1 MEMIKAKHISVTAPR
16 RVSETTGAYDGSAI
30 GACSGLVEG
39 TMIVTARGFERIETI
54 EPGARVVTF
63 DSGLQTVRAVRR
75 EPIWFAEGDCPTSMQ
90 PLFVPAGAIGN
101 AQDMVLLPHQ
111 AVLVEADAAEAA
123 LGDPFVLMMAKDL
136 EGVRGIAAVTPRAPA
151 YVVTLEF
158 DNDEV
163 IFAASGAMC
172 ICPARSDLEGLLAVR
187 DGGREYRTLKSW
199 SDARLVAAVRAELD
213 EGLAQAA

>member
-1 MEMIKAKHISVTAPR
+1 MIKAKNISVTAAR
-16 RVSETTGAYDGSAI
+16 RMTETSGAYDGAAV

-39 TMIVTARGFERIETI
+39 TMIVTARGYERIETI

-75 EPIWFAEGDCPTSMQ
+75 EPIWFAEGECPRSMQ
-90 PLFVPAGAIGN
+90 PLYVPAGAIGN

-111 AVLVEADAAEAA
+111 AVLVESDAAEAV

-136 EGVRGIAAVTPRAPA
+136 EGVRGIARVTPATPA

-172 ICPARSDLEGLLAVR
+172 ICPSRTDLEGLLTAR
-187 DGGREYRTLKSW
+187 EGGREYRTLKSW
-199 SDARLVAAVRAELD
+199 SDAGLVAAVRDELD
-213 EGLAQAA
+213 GGFAEAA

>member
-1 MEMIKAKHISVTAPR
+1 MIKAKNISVNATR
-16 RVSETTGAYDGSAI
+16 RMTELTGAYDGAAM
-30 GACSGLVEG
+30 GACSGIVEG
-39 TMIVTARGFERIETI
+39 TMIVTARGFERIETV
-54 EPGARVVTF
+54 EPGDRVVTF

-75 EPIWFAEGDCPTSMQ
+75 EPIWFAAGECPPSMQ

-111 AVLVEADAAEAA
+111 AVLVESDAAEAA

-136 EGVRGIAAVTPRAPA
+136 EGVRGITRVTPEAPA

-172 ICPARSDLEGLLAVR
+172 ICPSRTDLAGMLSARE
-187 DGGREYRTLKSW
+187 GGREYRTLKSW
-199 SDARLVAAVRAELD
+199 SDAGLVGAVRTELD
-213 EGLAQAA
+213 ADYAQAA

>member
-1 MEMIKAKHISVTAPR
+1 MTNAFTKGADKALRMTEM
-16 RVSETTGAYDGSAI
+16 TGAYNGGVM

-39 TMIVTARGFERIETI
+39 TKIATAMGFQRIETI

-63 DSGLQTVRAVRR
+63 DNGLQEVRAVRR
-75 EPIWFAEGDCPTSMQ
+75 DPIWFAEGACPKAMQ

-111 AVLVEADAAEAA
+111 AVLIESDAAEAA
-123 LGDPFVLMMAKDL
+123 LDDPFVLMQAKDL
-136 EGVRGIAAVTPRAPA
+136 DGICGITRITPEAPA

-163 IFAASGAMC
+163 VFAASGAMC
-172 ICPARSDLEGLLAVR
+172 ICPSRSDLAGMLNRPE
-187 DGGREYRTLKSW
+187 GGREYRTLKSW
-199 SDARLVAAVRAELD
+199 TDGALVDAIRAELD
-213 EGLAQAA
+213 HGLAMAA